1 MTDPGAAPPDAHHR
15 RVLWHCRRGMK
26 ELDVLLSRFARERYA
41 GAPTGRRAAFEALL
55 ELPDPQI
62 ADYLLG
68 NAPAPDAALADVVR
82 AVLART

>member
-1 MTDPGAAPPDAHHR
+1 M
-15 RVLWHCRRGMK
+15 LWHCRRGMK
-26 ELDVLLSRFARERYA
+26 ELDVLLGRYARERYA
-41 GAPTGRRAAFEALL
+41 AAPPARQAAFEALL

-68 NAPAPDAALADVVR
+68 YGSPPQADLADIVR